1 MQVIFVK
8 TMTAKWFC
16 RLRRAIAKLK
26 QNLFEKFKGGIE
38 IMNKNFKRVI
48 STVAALAMAASSFV
62 AMAATYPDV
71 TADSKYY
78 SAIEQLSA
86 MGIIDGFDDGT
97 FKPDEKV
104 TRAQMAKLVIGAK
117 NLLADAEGNTRV
129 IFDDV
134 AAGKSEWAIGYVA
147 EAYEEEIINGT
158 SDTTFD
164 PDATVTYMQAMKMLV
179 NAAGYE
185 SWAQDEGGWPE
196 GYRYWGRDLE
206 IGKGISGV
214 NDDTEMTRGQ
224 IAQMIANAM
233 NAPKLELTGYDR
245 DNGEKYAVYTQ
256 MDGKGEGFKSLLTED
271 WQTYPVYGRV
281 MATSREGGA
290 LKGGQVAFDV
300 EKTDR
305 YVDTEVPYSTIDV
318 INGKEVITNHGVVEV
333 KKAEAEGTGAED
345 MLLEYAYALINVNDD
360 DEAKILYIESAGK
373 NKTVE
378 FDSKLVNV
386 ASDANTVYVHKNE
399 NTTAT
404 AKYALRNAEVIVNG
418 VKFDNYQKQS
428 DKDLNG
434 DKVVDSK
441 DFTGEAG
448 MVDVMDVVGKYAQGT
463 ITLVDTPTAGETST
477 DGKYEYILINSE
489 STAIVSDVVV
499 KEATD
504 TIKINFEDATVGKNI
519 TIDTAADDVVYNF
532 VDTNGAEVDPA
543 TIAADSVL
551 SIAYDV
557 NGTFEGS
564 AFYSVV
570 VSTDKVEGRVSSSY
584 YDDLA
589 KKTVYVIN
597 GTEYTIADGMSAS
610 LAAGNKTYEALL
622 DKNGEIVKSKTLAS
636 SVNYAIVDRFYD
648 DAKLGELTVTLV
660 LKDGTK
666 ETYPV
671 RDAAEAKATDAY
683 KAIGENIVPLNDS
696 SFAKAADRMVQYTV
710 NKNGEVTLEKAT
722 ATYVPNAEYSDVTGR
737 VGSYAF
743 ATDAIIL
750 DAGAFAID
758 RTQSVSV
765 SSLDNLVNEEKY
777 DVIVVGDFDV
787 STGAY
792 PMLVIVESN
801 MQFTANSRMVVA
813 AGAISTTEVDG
824 VQVHELKVATPN
836 GEATLQDE
844 VAGSVIGSI
853 AEGDAFIYYL
863 DSDGYVADVIVIGDE
878 TTTTIGEIVIDTDSK
893 TPGNQEITGKDG
905 AVEFYCYPV
914 MTKYDSSIGVATST
928 TAKVEGDKFLKFSV
942 DAAAYMYDCS
952 VMRNHVEKLSSIA
965 GIAKSRIANSA
976 YTDATKT
983 TVDLTDGE
991 NEINYVIV
999 RVYDDDV
1006 QEVYSIAK

>member
-1 MQVIFVK
+1 M
-8 TMTAKWFC
+8 
-16 RLRRAIAKLK
+16 RRAIAKLK
-26 QNLFEKFKGGIE
+26 QNLFEKYKGGIE

-97 FKPDEKV
+97 FKADEKV
-104 TRAQMAKLVIGAK
+104 TRAQMAKLVVGAK
-117 NLLADAEGNTRV
+117 NMLADAEGNTRV

-134 AAGKSEWAIGYVA
+134 APGKSEWAIGYVA
-147 EAYEEEIINGT
+147 EAYDEEIINGT
-158 SDTTFD
+158 SATTFD

-185 SWAQDEGGWPE
+185 SWAQDEGGWPD

-224 IAQMIANAM
+224 IAQMIANTM
-233 NAPKLELTGYDR
+233 NAPILELVGYER

-256 MDGKGEGFKSLLTED
+256 MDGKGEDYKTLLTEE
-271 WQTYPVYGRV
+271 WETYEVYGRV
-281 MATSREGGA
+281 TATAKNGA
-290 LKGGQVAFDV
+290 GLKPGQVSFDV

-305 YVDTEVPYSTIDV
+305 FDDIEVPFTTTDIVD
-318 INGKEVITNHGVVEV
+318 GKEVIKNVGVKEV
-333 KKAEAEGTGAED
+333 DVAEAGDTNAED
-345 MLLEYAYALINVNDD
+345 LLLEYAYALINVNED
-360 DEAKILYIESAGK
+360 DEATILYIESAGK

-378 FDSKLVNV
+378 FDSKLLNG
-386 ASDANTVYVHKNE
+386 SSTKSTVYVHKNE

-404 AKYALRNAEVIVNG
+404 AKYTLRDADVIVNG
-418 VKFDNYQKQS
+418 VKYDVCAS
-428 DKDLNG
+428 DCAE
-434 DKVVDSK
+434 
-441 DFTGEAG
+441 THTHI
-448 MVDVMDVVGKYAQGT
+448 DVMDVVNTYAQGT
-463 ITLVDTPTAGETST
+463 ITLVDTPKSGETST
-477 DGKYEYILINSE
+477 DGKYEYIVITSE
-489 STAIVSDVVV
+489 ATAIVSDVVV

-519 TIDTAADDVVYNF
+519 TIDTADDSIAYSF

-543 TIAADSVL
+543 TIAPDSVL

-557 NGTFEGS
+557 NGAFESS

-636 SVNYAIVDRFYD
+636 SINYAIVDRFYYD
-648 DAKLGELTVTLV
+648 DKLGELTVTLV

-671 RDAAEAKATDAY
+671 RDEAEAKATDAY
-683 KAIGENIVPLNDS
+683 KAIGENIVKLSDD
-696 SFAKAADRMVQYTV
+696 SFAKIEDRFVAYTV
-710 NKNGEVTLEKAT
+710 NKSGEVTLEKAT
-722 ATYVPNAEYSDVTGR
+722 ANYKKDAEYSAVTGR
-737 VGSYAF
+737 VDAYAF

-750 DAGAFAID
+750 DAGAFALD
-758 RTQSVSV
+758 RSQSVSV
-765 SSLDNLVNEEKY
+765 SSLDNLVDEEKY
-777 DVIVVGDFDV
+777 DVVVVGDFDV

-801 MQFTANSRMVVA
+801 QQFTANSRMVIA

-824 VQVHELKVATPN
+824 VQVQELKVITPN
-836 GEATLQDE
+836 GEATIQDE
-844 VAGSVIGSI
+844 VAGSVIGGI
-853 AEGDAFIYYL
+853 QEGDAFIYYL
-863 DSDGYVADVIVIGDE
+863 DSDGYVKEIKTIATVADATLANIGKLD
-878 TTTTIGEIVIDTDSK
+878 IDFGTAAGVQDLA
-893 TPGNQEITGKDG
+893 GKEG
-905 AVEFYCYPV
+905 AVEFFLYPV
-914 MTKYDSSIGVATST
+914 MSKYDSSIGIATST
-928 TAKVEGDKFLKFSV
+928 TAKVEGDDFLKFSV

-952 VMRNHVEKLSSIA
+952 VMRNHVEKLSSVA
-965 GIAKSRIANSA
+965 GVAKTRFVNDA

-983 TVDLTDGE
+983 AVDLTNAE
-991 NEINYVIV
+991 NEVNYVVV
-999 RVYDDDV
+999 RVYDGDV
-1006 QEVYSIAK
+1006 QEVYSIAQ